1 MFEAIR
7 GDIKA
12 VFERDPAAKNVL
24 EVILTYAGFHAI
36 LLHRVAHFL
45 WQRGIPIIPRFIS
58 HLSRFITGI
67 EIHPG
72 AVIGRE
78 FFIDHGMG
86 VVIGETAEIGD
97 HVTFYQGVTLGGTGQ
112 AHGKRHPTIGDHV
125 IVGAGAKVLG
135 AIVIGDHV
143 RIGAN
148 SVVLHSVPDHV
159 TVVGIP
165 GQVIRRREEE
175 GDLDHTNLP
184 DPIANR
190 LERLEKELAE
200 LKSHTKQ
207 GSPGRTAGRSG

>member
-12 VFERDPAAKNVL
+12 AFERDPAAENVL
-24 EVILTYAGFHAI
+24 EVVLTYAGFHAI
-36 LLHRVAHFL
+36 LLHRLAHFL
-45 WQRGIPIIPRFIS
+45 WLKGVPIIPRFIS
-58 HLSRFITGI
+58 HLSRFVTGI

-72 AVIGRE
+72 AIIGRE

-97 HVTFYQGVTLGGTGQ
+97 HVTLYQGVTLGGTGQ
-112 AHGKRHPTIGDHV
+112 EPGKRHPTIGDYV

-148 SVVLHSVPDHV
+148 SVVLHSVADHA

-165 GQVIRRREEE
+165 GQVVRRREEE
-175 GDLDHTNLP
+175 GDFDHTNLP

-190 LERLEKELAE
+190 LERLEKELVE
-200 LKSHTKQ
+200 LKSRIKQ
-207 GSPGRTAGRSG
+207 DSPGRTAGRSG